1 MATATLQKPG
11 AGLTPATRMLPC
23 GLSPPHPYL
32 SRELVLL
39 LF

>member
-23 GLSPPHPYL
+23 GLSPPYPYL